1 MMLFASVKAEEKS
14 ADETADS
21 TLDPSD
27 KAVISI
33 DGLTIDPAAEPS
45 DKANGT
51 AAEPGTMQR
60 AAEPDTLQETA
71 EPSSAKAQ
79 ETAEG
84 PVSAQDIGVLAQ
96 STSEYSVNVTG
107 YNAGQ
112 GTFRAVVSGITAAD
126 RAKEVL
132 IPVWSRVNG
141 QDDIIWYSA
150 RKSNN
155 GDYYTDVDIRN
166 HRYSMGTYYI
176 HVYITDITG
185 RQFFACSAE
194 QEIKLTPGALS
205 VTKNNEKEYTIELS
219 GVNIPGGIMQIQFPL
234 WSKANG
240 QDDIVWYTASKVS
253 SQVYRCRISVANHR
267 GLGQFIVHAYARM
280 PDHSNLFLGAGG
292 FTTEAPSVGGVT
304 ASVTNRTGGR
314 FQIRISGVKNSGL
327 IRQIQVPVWSR
338 GNQSDIVWYTA
349 SRDSKGDYIV
359 DADISNHGYNLGVY
373 HIHIYMTDVSGAQ
386 QFEGATAC
394 EMGLRYQSLRAEDI
408 SGIESAYRITLD
420 GLSVPAGEHNVQFA
434 VWGAANGQND
444 IRWYTASRQSAGKYI
459 YDVKTADHRES
470 GRYIVHAYCNTR
482 GNTLQFIGAAG
493 FEVTKKALAAQVQV
507 SDINQTAGT
516 FKVTV
521 KGAAASSGIA
531 KVQIPVWC
539 ANDQSDIV
547 WYDAAKVS
555 EGIYTAN
562 VQVSRHAN
570 HFGTYKI
577 HVYITAGNGVQT
589 FAGAASANISP
600 RNYVYT
606 RSLSNTQLEIGII
619 GISARRV
626 QFPTWSKT
634 NGQNDIIWYEG
645 SRKGNG
651 EWSVIVNSANHRH
664 SGEYVTHIYTD
675 GAFAGSAS
683 YQLKKNGIEIADV
696 IRNAGKPAGKT
707 LYVWGGG
714 WNEADTAAGE
724 TALTIGVYPEWERYF
739 NSNRQGYSYLPGK
752 RAWERGERQWRFYGL
767 DCSGYLGWVVYNSVQ
782 SGRNG
787 AGYVVDASR
796 FASSLA
802 GYGYGTVSP
811 CTPGSVFKPGD
822 IISISGHCY
831 LSLGQCSDG
840 SVLILHSTPNGGVQV
855 SGTVS
860 GGRSSEASRLA
871 SSFMQQNY
879 PQWWASFGGE
889 GRQNVDASKYLN
901 GTKFSWTV
909 NSMVGDSEG
918 IQSKRANEILNCLL

>member
-1 MMLFASVKAEEKS
+1 MSKEIWKFCQKALLLAILSMMLCASVKAEEKS

-51 AAEPGTMQR
+51 AAEPGTAQRTSESGTMQR
-60 AAEPDTLQETA
+60 APEPDTLQETA
-71 EPSSAKAQ
+71 KPSSARAQ

-304 ASVTNRTGGR
+304 ASVTDRTGGR

-434 VWGAANGQND
+434 IWGAANGQND

-507 SDINQTAGT
+507 
-516 FKVTV
+516 
-521 KGAAASSGIA
+521 
-531 KVQIPVWC
+531 
-539 ANDQSDIV
+539 
-547 WYDAAKVS
+547 
-555 EGIYTAN
+555 
-562 VQVSRHAN
+562 
-570 HFGTYKI
+570 
-577 HVYITAGNGVQT
+577 
-589 FAGAASANISP
+589 
-600 RNYVYT
+600 

-634 NGQNDIIWYEG
+634 NGQDDIIWYEG

-889 GRQNVDASKYLN
+889 GRQSVDTSKYLN

-918 IQSKRANEILNCLL
+918 IQSKRANEILNSLL

>member
-1 MMLFASVKAEEKS
+1 MSKKIRKFCQKTLFLAILSMMLCASVKAEEEA

-21 TLDPSD
+21 TLNPSG
-27 KAVISI
+27 KAAISI
-33 DGLTIDPAAEPS
+33 DGLTTDPAAEPS
-45 DKANGT
+45 EKANGT
-51 AAEPGTMQR
+51 AAEPGTAQRAAESGTMQR

-71 EPSSAKAQ
+71 EPSSARAQ
-79 ETAEG
+79 AETAEE
-84 PVSAQDIGVLAQ
+84 PASAQDIEVLAH

-126 RAKEVL
+126 KAREVL
-132 IPVWSRVNG
+132 IPVWSKVNG

-155 GDYYTDVDIRN
+155 GDYYIDVDIRN

-185 RQFFACSAE
+185 RQFFACSTE
-194 QEIKLTPGALS
+194 QEIQLTPGTLS
-205 VTKNNEKEYTIELS
+205 VTKNNEKEYTIELT
-219 GVNIPGGIMQIQFPL
+219 GVDIPGGVLQIQFPL
-234 WSKANG
+234 WSKTNG
-240 QDDIVWYTASKVS
+240 QDDIVWYTASKVN

-280 PDHSNLFLGAGG
+280 PDHSSLFLGAGG
-292 FTTEAPSVGGVT
+292 FTTEAPSVGGIT
-304 ASVTNRTGGR
+304 ASVTDRTGGR

-338 GNQSDIVWYTA
+338 SNQSDIVWYTT

-359 DADISNHGYNLGVY
+359 NADISNHGYNLGAY

-386 QFEGATAC
+386 QFAGATAC

-420 GLSVPAGEHNVQFA
+420 GLSVPAGERNVQFA

-507 SDINQTAGT
+507 
-516 FKVTV
+516 
-521 KGAAASSGIA
+521 
-531 KVQIPVWC
+531 
-539 ANDQSDIV
+539 
-547 WYDAAKVS
+547 
-555 EGIYTAN
+555 
-562 VQVSRHAN
+562 
-570 HFGTYKI
+570 
-577 HVYITAGNGVQT
+577 
-589 FAGAASANISP
+589 
-600 RNYVYT
+600 

-634 NGQNDIIWYEG
+634 NGQDDIIWYEG

-889 GRQNVDASKYLN
+889 GRQSVDASKYLN

-918 IQSKRANEILNCLL
+918 IQSKRANEILNSLL

>member
-1 MMLFASVKAEEKS
+1 MMLCASVKAEEKS

-51 AAEPGTMQR
+51 AAEPGTAQRTSESGTMQR
-60 AAEPDTLQETA
+60 APEPDTLQETA
-71 EPSSAKAQ
+71 KPSSAKAQ

-507 SDINQTAGT
+507 
-516 FKVTV
+516 
-521 KGAAASSGIA
+521 
-531 KVQIPVWC
+531 
-539 ANDQSDIV
+539 
-547 WYDAAKVS
+547 
-555 EGIYTAN
+555 
-562 VQVSRHAN
+562 
-570 HFGTYKI
+570 
-577 HVYITAGNGVQT
+577 
-589 FAGAASANISP
+589 
-600 RNYVYT
+600 

-634 NGQNDIIWYEG
+634 NGQDDIIWYEG

-889 GRQNVDASKYLN
+889 GRQSVDASKYLN

-918 IQSKRANEILNCLL
+918 IQSKRANEILNSLL

>member
-1 MMLFASVKAEEKS
+1 MSKKIWKFCQKALLLAILSMMLFASVKAEEKS

-71 EPSSAKAQ
+71 EPSSARAQ

-84 PVSAQDIGVLAQ
+84 PASAQDIGVLAQ

-253 SQVYRCRISVANHR
+253 SQVYRCRISVTNHR

-292 FTTEAPSVGGVT
+292 FTTETPSVGGIT
-304 ASVTNRTGGR
+304 ASVTDRTGGR

-373 HIHIYMTDVSGAQ
+373 HIHIYMTDISGAQ

-420 GLSVPAGEHNVQFA
+420 GLSVPAGERNVQFA

-459 YDVKTADHRES
+459 YNVKTADHRES

-507 SDINQTAGT
+507 
-516 FKVTV
+516 
-521 KGAAASSGIA
+521 
-531 KVQIPVWC
+531 
-539 ANDQSDIV
+539 
-547 WYDAAKVS
+547 
-555 EGIYTAN
+555 
-562 VQVSRHAN
+562 
-570 HFGTYKI
+570 
-577 HVYITAGNGVQT
+577 
-589 FAGAASANISP
+589 
-600 RNYVYT
+600 

-634 NGQNDIIWYEG
+634 NGQDDIIWYEG

-889 GRQNVDASKYLN
+889 GRQSVDASKYLN

>member
-1 MMLFASVKAEEKS
+1 MMLCASVKAEEES

-21 TLDPSD
+21 TSNPSG
-27 KAVISI
+27 KAAISI

-45 DKANGT
+45 EKANGT
-51 AAEPGTMQR
+51 AAEPGTAQRAAESGTMQR

-71 EPSSAKAQ
+71 EPASARAQ
-79 ETAEG
+79 AETAEE
-84 PVSAQDIGVLAQ
+84 PASAQDIEVLAH

-126 RAKEVL
+126 RAREIL

-185 RQFFACSAE
+185 RQFFACSTE

-205 VTKNNEKEYTIELS
+205 VTKNNEKEYTIELT

-304 ASVTNRTGGR
+304 ASVTDRTGGR

-373 HIHIYMTDVSGAQ
+373 HIHIYMTDVSGVQ
-386 QFEGATAC
+386 QFAGATAC

-420 GLSVPAGEHNVQFA
+420 GLSVPAGERNVQFA

-444 IRWYTASRQSAGKYI
+444 IRWYTASMQSAGKYI

-493 FEVTKKALAAQVQV
+493 FEVTKKAPAAQVQV
-507 SDINQTAGT
+507 
-516 FKVTV
+516 
-521 KGAAASSGIA
+521 
-531 KVQIPVWC
+531 
-539 ANDQSDIV
+539 
-547 WYDAAKVS
+547 
-555 EGIYTAN
+555 
-562 VQVSRHAN
+562 
-570 HFGTYKI
+570 
-577 HVYITAGNGVQT
+577 
-589 FAGAASANISP
+589 
-600 RNYVYT
+600 

-634 NGQNDIIWYEG
+634 NGQDDIIWYEG

-889 GRQNVDASKYLN
+889 GRQSVDASKYLN

>member
-1 MMLFASVKAEEKS
+1 MMLCASVKAEEEA

-21 TLDPSD
+21 TLNPSG
-27 KAVISI
+27 KAAISI
-33 DGLTIDPAAEPS
+33 DGLTTDPAAEPS
-45 DKANGT
+45 EKANGT
-51 AAEPGTMQR
+51 AAEPGTAQRAAESGTMQR

-71 EPSSAKAQ
+71 EPSSARAQ
-79 ETAEG
+79 AETAEE
-84 PVSAQDIGVLAQ
+84 PASAQDIEVLAH

-126 RAKEVL
+126 KAREVL
-132 IPVWSRVNG
+132 IPVWSKVNG

-155 GDYYTDVDIRN
+155 GDYYIDVDIRN

-185 RQFFACSAE
+185 RQFFACSTE
-194 QEIKLTPGALS
+194 QEIQLTPGTLS
-205 VTKNNEKEYTIELS
+205 VTKNNEKEYTIELT
-219 GVNIPGGIMQIQFPL
+219 GVDIPGGVLQIQFPL
-234 WSKANG
+234 WSKTNG
-240 QDDIVWYTASKVS
+240 QDDIVWYTASKVN

-280 PDHSNLFLGAGG
+280 PDHSSLFLGAGG
-292 FTTEAPSVGGVT
+292 FTTEAPSVGGIT
-304 ASVTNRTGGR
+304 ASVTDRTGGR

-338 GNQSDIVWYTA
+338 SNQSDIVWYTT

-359 DADISNHGYNLGVY
+359 NADISNHGYNLGAY

-386 QFEGATAC
+386 QFAGATAC

-420 GLSVPAGEHNVQFA
+420 GLSVPAGERNVQFA

-507 SDINQTAGT
+507 
-516 FKVTV
+516 
-521 KGAAASSGIA
+521 
-531 KVQIPVWC
+531 
-539 ANDQSDIV
+539 
-547 WYDAAKVS
+547 
-555 EGIYTAN
+555 
-562 VQVSRHAN
+562 
-570 HFGTYKI
+570 
-577 HVYITAGNGVQT
+577 
-589 FAGAASANISP
+589 
-600 RNYVYT
+600 

-634 NGQNDIIWYEG
+634 NGQDDIIWYEG

-889 GRQNVDASKYLN
+889 GRQSVDASKYLN

-918 IQSKRANEILNCLL
+918 IQSKRANEILNSLL